1 MVVHI
6 NILILLQ
13 KENHYNSVSS
23 KTMEYLNNHPY
34 SIELWEIYL
43 DFRFSN
49 VVTFTNSFVR
59 KEFED
64 ITAMLRK
71 KTS

>member
-1 MVVHI
+1 
-6 NILILLQ
+6 
-13 KENHYNSVSS
+13 
-23 KTMEYLNNHPY
+23 MEYLNNHPY